1 MVNLKVF
8 KFYCWV
14 MIWIFFVLFFVIGVN
29 EVIEEFYYKIG
40 MVNVEVDLL
49 SVSGEVVEVGKVRI
63 ELV

>member
-1 MVNLKVF
+1 
-8 KFYCWV
+8 